1 MQNPIVSDGTPQ
13 YEECNMDY
21 SDDEDD
27 PRHHTEV
34 EEYIAGTIRTILQPD
49 LRIKGPQTRFR
60 KRVDEATYHWTP
72 ITVSDLDEID
82 KTPKKPEGRSAR
94 GRRSTKRPYTDQPE
108 LAGGTVAT
116 QDIGLDAEAT
126 DRLCRCRRLQCHCT
140 GKYLRLA

>member
-49 LRIKGPQTRFR
+49 RRTKGPQTRFR
-60 KRVDEATYHWTP
+60 KRVDEATYNWTP
-72 ITVSDLDEID
+72 ITVSDLDETD
-82 KTPKKPEGRSAR
+82 KTPKIPEGRSAR
-94 GRRSTKRPYTDQPE
+94 GRRSTNLDQAP
-108 LAGGTVAT
+108 LYGPAGAGGGAPL
-116 QDIGLDAEAT
+116 Q
-126 DRLCRCRRLQCHCT
+126 RRT
-140 GKYLRLA
+140 